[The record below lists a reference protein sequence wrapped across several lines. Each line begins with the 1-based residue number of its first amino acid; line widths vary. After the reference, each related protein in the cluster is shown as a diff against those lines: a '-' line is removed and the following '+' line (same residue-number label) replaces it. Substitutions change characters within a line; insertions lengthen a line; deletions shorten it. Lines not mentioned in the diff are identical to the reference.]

1 MYVVIAQRLGVWSLE
16 GEVMTTA
23 TILWSG
29 NKQAI
34 VAFSSTE
41 GEYRGVA
48 IDTCEELWIGRL
60 LTHLGECLDGSITI
74 WCDNMSSIQR
84 KH

>member
-1 MYVVIAQRLGVWSLE
+1 
-16 GEVMTTA
+16 MTTA

-74 WCDNMSSIQR
+74 WCDNMSSI
-84 KH
+84 